1 MNYMF
6 DINHTFGGD
15 LAVDV
20 SGDLATA
27 SGRAL
32 GQQRVLRRLLT
43 NAGDY
48 IWQLTYGA
56 GLPSMIGTPADAAA
70 IAGLV
75 RSQIFLEG
83 AVGQTPTPVI
93 DVETQGSIVSLQIT
107 YTDARDTT
115 TQAVGVVITE

>member
-1 MNYMF
+1 MF

-15 LAVDV
+15 LAVAV
-20 SGDLATA
+20 SGDIAA
-27 SGRAL
+27 VSGSAL

-56 GLPSMIGTPADAAA
+56 GLPSMIGMPVDAAA

-75 RSQIFLEG
+75 RSQIFLES
-83 AVGQTPTPVI
+83 AVAQTPTPVI
-93 DVETQGSIVSLQIT
+93 DVVAQNSIVSLQIS
-107 YTDARDTT
+107 YTDATDAT
-115 TQAVGVVITE
+115 TQAVGVVMTE

>member
-1 MNYMF
+1 MF

-27 SGRAL
+27 SGSAL

-56 GLPSMIGTPADAAA
+56 GLPSMIGMPADAAA

-107 YTDARDTT
+107 YTAAIDTT
-115 TQAVGVVITE
+115 TQAIGVVITE

>member
-1 MNYMF
+1 MF

-15 LAVDV
+15 LAVSV
-20 SGDLATA
+20 SGDLAA
-27 SGRAL
+27 VSGSAL

-56 GLPSMIGTPADAAA
+56 GLPAMIGMPVNPSA

-75 RSQIFLEG
+75 SSEISLES
-83 AVGQTPTPVI
+83 AVAQTPTPVI
-93 DVETQGSIVSLQIT
+93 DVQAQGTIVSLQIT
-107 YTDARDTT
+107 YTDATDAT
-115 TQAVGVVITE
+115 TQSVGVVMTE

>member
-1 MNYMF
+1 MF

-15 LAVDV
+15 LAVGT
-20 SGDLATA
+20 SGDLAA
-27 SGRAL
+27 VSGSAL

-56 GLPSMIGTPADAAA
+56 GLPSMIGMPVDAAA

-75 RSQIFLEG
+75 RSQIFLEK
-83 AVGQTPTPVI
+83 AVAQTPTPIV
-93 DVETQGSIVSLQIT
+93 DVQAQSGIVSLQIT
-107 YTDARDTT
+107 YTDTTNTT
-115 TQAVGVVITE
+115 TQAVGVVMTE

>member
-1 MNYMF
+1 MF

-15 LAVDV
+15 LAADV
-20 SGDLATA
+20 SGDIAA
-27 SGRAL
+27 VSGSAL

-56 GLPSMIGTPADAAA
+56 GLPSMIGMPVDAAA

-75 RSQIFLEG
+75 RSQIFLES
-83 AVGQTPTPVI
+83 AVAQTPTPVI
-93 DVETQGSIVSLQIT
+93 DVQAQSNIVSLQIT
-107 YTDARDTT
+107 YTDTTDKT
-115 TQAVGVVITE
+115 TQTVGVVLTE

>member
-1 MNYMF
+1 MF

-27 SGRAL
+27 SGSAL

-43 NAGDY
+43 NGGDY

-56 GLPSMIGTPADAAA
+56 GLPSMIGMPADAAA

-115 TQAVGVVITE
+115 TQAIGVVITE